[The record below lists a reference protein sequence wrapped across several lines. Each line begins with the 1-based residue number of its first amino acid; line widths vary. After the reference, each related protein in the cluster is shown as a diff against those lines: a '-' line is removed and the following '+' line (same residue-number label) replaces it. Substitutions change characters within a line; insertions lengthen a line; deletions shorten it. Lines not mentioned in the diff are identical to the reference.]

1 MIEKRARILENPVYQ
16 KMPFYPYKDLLMWQ
30 EVEAQ
35 QQVNQGIHRNDY
47 IYEQVRKAY
56 KQLTLQQVKNFLAQN
71 PSAQLEY
78 LDDEA
83 KPEEILGAIYGDGV
97 TDADIEELRNNL
109 LSRINAGFDRSKAG
123 NPQTGSRPLYQDDR
137 R

>member
-71 PSAQLEY
+71 PSA
-78 LDDEA
+78 
-83 KPEEILGAIYGDGV
+83 
-97 TDADIEELRNNL
+97 
-109 LSRINAGFDRSKAG
+109 
-123 NPQTGSRPLYQDDR
+123 
-137 R
+137 